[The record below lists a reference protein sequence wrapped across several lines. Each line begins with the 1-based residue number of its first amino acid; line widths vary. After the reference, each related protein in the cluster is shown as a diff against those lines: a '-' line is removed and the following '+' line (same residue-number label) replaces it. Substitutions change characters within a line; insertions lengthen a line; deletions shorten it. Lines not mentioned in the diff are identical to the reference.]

1 MRSLPFVPF
10 RSWPRGTM
18 TAMTDAAGS
27 PPPPRDGRGGPPG
40 GWSAPGSRP
49 LPPPAGGTPP
59 QTYGTQPPAYDRPG
73 PPGGPGSPG
82 AGWGASGPGW
92 LPQAPKPGIVP
103 LRPLGLTEILDG
115 AITAIRMHPRAM
127 LGLSAIVLAAV
138 TLLQLP
144 LQWVSLRGTMSL
156 FDQMSASSPGFAA
169 GPGGNLQ
176 SLGIDAVT
184 ALSTV
189 LTLLV
194 QLVLTG
200 LLTVVVSRA
209 VIGQRL
215 SIGEAWTAVRG
226 RVPALLGA
234 AALTTLAVIGVILVA
249 IAPAVA
255 VTVLG
260 APLAVVVLAWIAT
273 VFVVIAAIAY
283 VYTTFAL
290 AGPAVVL
297 ERLGPVAGI
306 ARSRTLVRHSFW
318 RVFGILLLAAIIT
331 VVLTGI
337 FQLPFVG
344 IGTFVAFLAGGE
356 SGVGLVLM
364 LALIGLGTVLAGT
377 LTAPFAAGVTVLVY
391 IDRRIRREGLD
402 LELARAAG
410 ITVPGTSVTPGAPG
424 GGGPGGGGPGGR
436 GPAGGV
442 PPPGAR
448 W

>member
-1 MRSLPFVPF
+1 
-10 RSWPRGTM
+10 
-18 TAMTDAAGS
+18 
-27 PPPPRDGRGGPPG
+27 
-40 GWSAPGSRP
+40 
-49 LPPPAGGTPP
+49 
-59 QTYGTQPPAYDRPG
+59 
-73 PPGGPGSPG
+73 
-82 AGWGASGPGW
+82 
-92 LPQAPKPGIVP
+92 VP

-115 AITAIRMHPRAM
+115 AITAIRAHPRVM

-138 TLLQLP
+138 TVVQLP

-156 FDQMSASSPGFAA
+156 FDQMSSSPGFAGA
-169 GPGGNLQ
+169 PGQGLQ
-176 SLGIDAVT
+176 GLGVDAVT

-215 SIGEAWTAVRG
+215 TIKEAWTAVRG

-234 AALTTLAVIGVILVA
+234 AALTALAVIGVILVA

-255 VTVLG
+255 VTVLD

-297 ERLGPVAGI
+297 ERLGPLAGI
-306 ARSRTLVRHSFW
+306 SRSRTLVRHSFW

-331 VVLTGI
+331 VVLTWI
-337 FQLPFVG
+337 FQLPFLAA
-344 IGTFVAFLAGGE
+344 GTAVAIVSGGE

-410 ITVPGTSVTPGAPG
+410 ITVPGTSATPGGPAGGPGVGRPG
-424 GGGPGGGGPGGR
+424 GGGPGGGGPGAGR
-436 GPAGGV
+436 GPAGEV